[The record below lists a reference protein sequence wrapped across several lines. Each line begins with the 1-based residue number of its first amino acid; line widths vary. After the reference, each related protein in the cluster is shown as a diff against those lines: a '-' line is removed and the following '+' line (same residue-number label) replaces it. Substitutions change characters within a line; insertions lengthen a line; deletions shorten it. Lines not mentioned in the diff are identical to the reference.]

1 MKITEAYIT
10 DYLNSDR
17 IILSGSFDH
26 KLKQIIGQKYLAYYM
41 QHPFDAYYEYRR
53 TGYPELP
60 INPETNR
67 NTVKDKIPV
76 RWMYSTWEYDFNRE
90 SVEEAVARQ
99 YGGLDDN
106 NKLMWILQK

>member
-1 MKITEAYIT
+1 
-10 DYLNSDR
+10 
-17 IILSGSFDH
+17 
-26 KLKQIIGQKYLAYYM
+26 M

-60 INPETNR
+60 INPKTNR